1 MMTQKEALA
10 FLHQELEVLE
20 AQDLGPPEWRAQ
32 WREAIAALEAEPLA
46 EWRALIHIALD
57 GSGFAF
63 FDEPPKPVGMGRDRH
78 CRVAIYADA

>member
-1 MMTQKEALA
+1 MTQKEMAA
-10 FLHQELEVLE
+10 AIDEVLRWLE
-20 AQDLGPPEWRAQ
+20 PSSHCTEVLQKVR
-32 WREAIAALEAEPLA
+32 AALEAEPLM